1 MTEGFSGSFT
11 SGYEQF
17 WRKPTEAV
25 DGAIKSSLIVLDT
38 NAVLNLYRMKPSARE
53 EYLQVLVKIRPR
65 VWIPRQVADEFHR
78 NRLSSVATHLNSLKS
93 KADAVS
99 QEANDL
105 RSALR
110 DFYKLHSLAD
120 GRSGEYLK
128 PFDEMLTKI
137 TNTVAGEVAEF
148 DLTPEG
154 LLSRDVILERL
165 ASIFDGRVGAAYSED
180 VEKEV
185 MTEALRRGKDKVP
198 PGYIDVQQ
206 KAEKGVGDYF
216 IWRQILDKA
225 KSDSV
230 DILFISTDVK
240 EDWVRVQCG
249 FTIGPRPELVREI
262 RDVAGVTYHQL
273 PLAAFLSRASRVLNV
288 RVSQDTI
295 DQVNERT
302 PEKEESRKRNRAYIS
317 TQRRLRQ
324 MVEELSAAGAEL
336 AVAQKA
342 KEVSEGKVQV
352 CRELLDRRRIE
363 HAGDEEA
370 RPVRNAQ
377 IDFDVA
383 KFQFQQSLDELQRC
397 QQRYTL
403 LHDRRDA
410 YRSRLEELENLVS

>member
-17 WRKPTEAV
+17 WRKSTESV

-53 EYLQVLVKIRPR
+53 EYLRVLAKIKPR

-99 QEANDL
+99 QGAEEL

-120 GRSGEYLK
+120 GRSSEYLK
-128 PFDEMLTKI
+128 PFDEMLSKI
-137 TNTVAGEVAEF
+137 TDTVTGEVSEF

-154 LLSRDVILERL
+154 LLSRDAILERL
-165 ASIFDGRVGAAYSED
+165 ASLFDGRVGEAYSED
-180 VEKEV
+180 AQKEV
-185 MTEALRRGKDKVP
+185 MAEALRRGKGKVP

-216 IWRQILDKA
+216 IWRQMLDKA

-249 FTIGPRPELVREI
+249 FTIGPRPELVREMMS
-262 RDVAGVTYHQL
+262 VAGVTYHQL
-273 PLAAFLSRASRVLNV
+273 PLAVFLSKASRVLNV
-288 RVSQDTI
+288 MVSQDTI

-302 PEKEESRKRNRAYIS
+302 PLGAQSRKRTRGHDF
-317 TQRRLRQ
+317 TQRRLREAEQ
-324 MVEELSAAGAEL
+324 RLFVARAEL
-336 AVAQKA
+336 AEAENVRTI
-342 KEVSEGKVQV
+342 SEHKIQSV
-352 CRELLDRRRIE
+352 RTLLDRARIE
-363 HAGDEEA
+363 HGGDDA
-370 RPVRNAQ
+370 ALPVRNAL
-377 IDFDVA
+377 IDLDVA
-383 KFQFQQSLDELQRC
+383 QFHHHQVLNELRAAQL
-397 QQRYTL
+397 RYESER
-403 LHDRRDA
+403 DQRDA
-410 YRSRLEELENLVS
+410 YNEELTMLNVD